1 MEKSAMNGEE
11 RENAYRPAMFVRYG
25 CEIHGVAGCEAAK
38 RTCACAVVPMN
49 VCDSEIPSI
58 CDTTPVSVVPS
69 RR

>member
-25 CEIHGVAGCEAAK
+25 CTIQGVPGSEEENN
-38 RTCACAVVPMN
+38 TCACAVVPMN

-58 CDTTPVSVVPS
+58 CEATPVSVAPS
-69 RR
+69 CM